1 MAQTT
6 AERFIELSPVH
17 VVTTFKRE
25 ITDAGMRGVL
35 LPVAS
40 DHESLANYRS
50 LSALQDD
57 FDIDTPIW
65 NQANAYFK
73 GSADGSFFVMNYE
86 KNYTAP
92 TPTVDGITTTDDSAT
107 VSLSASA
114 TDGLIHALKKY
125 YYAGQ
130 EYILFPI
137 TSEDDKT
144 TALTLSNL
152 VEAQDRGLLLVNYG
166 TDPDATIDFS
176 FLQQIKSNRATKV
189 VSLPTDKDPLGVAAA
204 NMLGKYVELGVGAN
218 FKFLNGLDV
227 EPQDFY
233 NFTNEDGAAYDKFG
247 VATYA
252 YEHGL
257 AITTNGRTMSGI
269 SMGIMVTKD
278 ALINSIIDVVYP
290 ALHPDG
296 TNRLP
301 YDESTMKLVLSLIM
315 GVFND
320 YQKNEL
326 IESYTITP
334 PDYSTISDE
343 KKASGVLDQF
353 AFTWKPTR
361 TVDDVEFSQTLVIT
375 DKE

>member
-1 MAQTT
+1 MPT

-25 ITDAGMRGVL
+25 ITDAGMRGTL

-40 DHESLANYRS
+40 DHESLSNYRS
-50 LSALQDD
+50 LNALQDD
-57 FDIDTPIW
+57 YDIDTPIW

-73 GSADGSFFVMNYE
+73 GSADGSFFVMNFE
-86 KNYTAP
+86 KDYKAP
-92 TPTVDGITTTDDSAT
+92 TPKLDGVTTTEDSAT
-107 VSLSASA
+107 VALSSSIS
-114 TDGLIHALKKY
+114 DGLIHALSKY

-130 EYILFPI
+130 EYILYPI
-137 TSEDDKT
+137 TSEDDKA

-152 VEAQDRGLLLVNYG
+152 VEAQDRGLLILSYA
-166 TDPDATIDFS
+166 TDPATTPDFS

-189 VSLPTDKDPLGVAAA
+189 VSSTTAKDPLNTAAA
-204 NMLGKYVELGVGAN
+204 EMLGKYVELGVGAN
-218 FKFLNGLDV
+218 FKFIENLGI
-227 EPQDFY
+227 EPQDQY
-233 NFTNEDGAAYDKFG
+233 EFTADSVAAYDKFN

-252 YEHGL
+252 TEHGIN
-257 AITTNGRTMSGI
+257 ITTNGRTMSGI
-269 SMGIMVTKD
+269 SLGIMVTKD
-278 ALINSIIDVVYP
+278 ALINSIIDAVYP

-296 TNRLP
+296 SNRLA
-301 YDESTMKLVLSLIM
+301 YDETTLKLVQSLIM

-326 IESYTITP
+326 IESYTVTP
-334 PDYSTISDE
+334 PDYATISDE

-353 AFTWKPTR
+353 AFTWKPMR